1 MFKNKIR
8 SNLIYLILSFVF
20 LLVVGVM
27 YRSSVFRISQNFAVV
42 EDQKLYRSA
51 QLTDD
56 ELKQVI
62 EKYHIKTVI
71 SLRGSPA
78 ASKWYSRE
86 EDFLK
91 KQNVQFE
98 PINLSDDYYPD
109 QEQIRMILNVFK
121 TRSFPMLVHCR
132 VGADRTGMVS
142 ALYQRFFMNES
153 LEKSLEQLS
162 FRYWH
167 VRFLHPAMTAFVE
180 KAKSINW
187 LLTDYNV
194 CSSDF
199 ADYRKADYVCH

>member
-1 MFKNKIR
+1 M
-8 SNLIYLILSFVF
+8 IYLILSFVF
-20 LLVVGVM
+20 FLVVIVM

-51 QLTDD
+51 QLTDE
-56 ELKQVI
+56 ELQQVI
-62 EKYHIKTVI
+62 EKYQIKTVI

-91 KQNVQFE
+91 KHDVQFE
-98 PINLSDDYYPD
+98 PINLSDDYYPN

-121 TRSFPMLVHCR
+121 TKSFPMLVHCR
-132 VGADRTGMVS
+132 VGADRTGMVA
-142 ALYQRFFMNES
+142 ALYQRFFMNQS

-167 VRFLHPAMTAFVE
+167 VRFLHPAMSAFVE
-180 KAKSINW
+180 KAKSADW